1 MALAYTSS
9 NAVPTSTKAFMSKGP
24 LIQQSIDYGQQG
36 SVAESPSGFN
46 AAKLIRETPFGTGM
60 VVVPT
65 GQYAYNN
72 ETNNKGPFFKML
84 LVNPVSN
91 KQTVWAGINAPATGQ
106 TYMSTGIGIPISGG
120 SSYEFGG
127 LGAAPVRNLW
137 VMTQPGQT
145 GNVSVYGQF
154 SNAEAI

>member
-60 VVVPT
+60 ALIPT
-65 GQYAYNN
+65 GQYVYNS

-84 LVNPVSN
+84 AINPISN
-91 KQTVWAGINAPATGQ
+91 KQPVWVGVNAPATGQ
-106 TYMSTGIGIPISGG
+106 TYMSTGIGVMISGG

-127 LGAAPVRNLW
+127 LGAAPVRNIW
-137 VMTQPGQT
+137 AMTGAGQT
-145 GNVSVYGQF
+145 GFISVYGQF